1 MEFRINRMILAFLS
15 SLSLFLLLVSRKL
28 SRELRNIYLNNR
40 SREKI
45 QRYET
50 KLEMLGFIGLIM
62 SIFSGILNWMYFI

>member
-15 SLSLFLLLVSRKL
+15 SLSIFLLLVSRKL

-50 KLEMLGFIGLIM
+50 KLEILGFIGLIM
-62 SIFSGILNWMYFI
+62 SIFSGILNWMHFI